1 MPQAISIF
9 EHPALKH
16 MLASRPYAEGVIFA
30 VASSPEIPMPEEW
43 MPWVIEQSGSH
54 SISKDQADDMADGLM
69 KVLRDALDAMR
80 KQQVLLPAYCTWSE
94 NDAERAGLC
103 EWLKGLLTGHQQL
116 EKVWQ
121 RAWHEG
127 GEQGSDLPGLAER
140 LTRCL
145 KLFSTLAEPE
155 QAIANAPDAQRKVL
169 ADGLPKL
176 SASLPAMLQEYVAI
190 SGELAGHLP
199 NQFETFKSE

>member
-69 KVLRDALDAMR
+69 KVLRDALDANNR
-80 KQQVLLPAYCTWSE
+80 YC
-94 NDAERAGLC
+94 C
-103 EWLKGLLTGHQQL
+103 QCI
-116 EKVWQ
+116 V
-121 RAWHEG
+121 
-127 GEQGSDLPGLAER
+127 PGL
-140 LTRCL
+140 
-145 KLFSTLAEPE
+145 KMTLSEP
-155 QAIANAPDAQRKVL
+155 D
-169 ADGLPKL
+169 
-176 SASLPAMLQEYVAI
+176 YVN
-190 SGELAGHLP
+190 G
-199 NQFETFKSE
+199 

>member
-1 MPQAISIF
+1 MPHATSIF
-9 EHPALKH
+9 EHPVLSP

-30 VASSPEIPMPEEW
+30 VASAPEIPMPEEW
-43 MPWVIEQSGSH
+43 MPWVIDQTGSH
-54 SISKDQADDMADGLM
+54 SISKAQADDLADGLM
-69 KVLRDALDAMR
+69 KLLRDALDAMR
-80 KQQVLLPAYCTWSE
+80 KQAALLPVYCKWSE
-94 NDAERAGLC
+94 KSADRRALC
-103 EWLKGLLTGHQQL
+103 DWLKGLLTGHQQL

-127 GEQGSDLPGLAER
+127 GEQGSDLSELAER

-155 QAIANAPDAQRKVL
+155 QALANAPDAQRSVL
-169 ADGLPKL
+169 QDGLPKL

-199 NQFETFKSE
+199 NQFETFQSN

>member
-1 MPQAISIF
+1 MPMHISIF
-9 EHPALKH
+9 EHPEFSS

-30 VASSPEIPMPEEW
+30 VASAPEIPMPEEW

-54 SISKDQADDMADGLM
+54 SISKQQADELADGLM
-69 KVLRDALDAMR
+69 KQLRDALDAMR
-80 KQQVLLPAYCTWSE
+80 KQAALLPAYCQWSQE
-94 NDAERAGLC
+94 SEQRSALC
-103 EWLKGLLTGHQQL
+103 DWLKGVLTGHQQL

-121 RAWHEG
+121 RAWHQG
-127 GEQGSDLPGLAER
+127 GEQGSDLPALAER

-155 QAIANAPDAQRKVL
+155 QALANAPDNNRSTL
-169 ADGLPKL
+169 HEGLPKL
-176 SASLPAMLQEYVAI
+176 FVSLPAMLQEYVAI

-199 NQFETFKSE
+199 NQFETFQSE